1 MRQRFL
7 EWVGTAQ
14 WTPVQMPLRATPEGL
29 TMTDI
34 LDRARGALHAQ
45 PFSMLLGTELMH
57 TGTNELTLCLPIR
70 DELRQQHGFVH
81 GGVISYLADN
91 ALTFA
96 GALSLGPKVVTGEYK
111 INYLRPVMNGTLIAR
126 AKVVYAGRHQATCQ
140 CNVYVMDG
148 QREKLVAVAQG
159 TINRISEN
167 GEHEPA
173 G

>member
-1 MRQRFL
+1 
-7 EWVGTAQ
+7 
-14 WTPVQMPLRATPEGL
+14 
-29 TMTDI
+29 MTDL

-45 PFSMLLGTELMH
+45 PFSMLLGAELMH
-57 TGTNELTLCLPIR
+57 TGTSELTLSLPIR

-96 GALSLGPKVVTGEYK
+96 GAMSLGPKVVTGEYK
-111 INYLRPVMNGTLIAR
+111 INYLRPVVNGTLIAR

-148 QREKLVAVAQG
+148 NREKLVAVAQG
-159 TINRISEN
+159 TVNRIGEN